1 MKTPI
6 AHGGAS
12 RLQRHPAQQQR
23 LAELRREI
31 ATRYAAELS
40 RAGMFHR
47 WALHWRQAAE
57 FRRERRKLEPSPAAL
72 F

>member
-1 MKTPI
+1 MKARI
-6 AHGGAS
+6 SVGSAR
-12 RLQRHPAQQQR
+12 RLAQTAEQQRR

-31 ATRYAAELS
+31 AARSAAELS
-40 RAGMFHR
+40 RAGVFR
-47 WALHWRQAAE
+47 RCVLHWRQAAE

>member
-1 MKTPI
+1 MKTKI
-6 AHGGAS
+6 SVGGPRRFAQTAEQ
-12 RLQRHPAQQQR
+12 QRR

-31 ATRYAAELS
+31 AACYAAELS
-40 RAGMFHR
+40 RAGVFR
-47 WALHWRQAAE
+47 RCVLHWRQAAE

>member
-1 MKTPI
+1 MNTKI
-6 AHGGAS
+6 AAGGAR
-12 RLQRHPAQQQR
+12 RLSQTAEQQQR

-31 ATRYAAELS
+31 AARSAAELS
-40 RAGMFHR
+40 RAGVFRR
-47 WALHWRQAAE
+47 WVLHWRQAAE